1 MKNLLSALL
10 LTLFSLTAGAQTED
24 SHIRLE
30 KAKEYF
36 TAEKYHESLIEF
48 QKLDEEYNLST
59 HYYAYMAL
67 CFYKDNQYEKACAYY
82 GKAAKYLE
90 VCAPSEKSLYYYTLA
105 DSHFKLSEYID
116 AKNCFE
122 KVLDVC
128 HEREKADV
136 YYHIGFCQFFT
147 NENEGAMHS
156 FRMSLKY
163 YRENAH
169 ETGTEARISQLEKM
183 IGGLDKQLNDNS
195 TKKNE
200 TKH

>member
-1 MKNLLSALL
+1 MKHLLSVLL
-10 LTLFSLTAGAQTED
+10 LTISLTTAAQTD
-24 SHIRLE
+24 NSHIRLE

-36 TAEKYHESLIEF
+36 LAEKYHESLIEF

-67 CFYKDNQYEKACAYY
+67 CYYKENEYEKACAYY
-82 GKAAKYLE
+82 GKAVKYLE
-90 VCAPSEKSLYYYTLA
+90 ACAPNEKSLYYYTLA
-105 DSHFKLSEYID
+105 DSHFKLSEYTE

-128 HEREKADV
+128 HDREKADV

-147 NENEGAMHS
+147 GENEGAMHS

-163 YRENAH
+163 YREYLH
-169 ETGTEARISQLEKM
+169 ETGTQARISQLEKM
-183 IGGLDKQLNDNS
+183 IGGLDKILNNN
-195 TKKNE
+195 TTKNE